1 MQKDQLLKDFIEE
14 AASNVDTVEVG
25 LLQLEKGNLDAD
37 TIHNIF
43 RAVHSIKGAAGF
55 FGLKNIVNIS
65 HVAENI
71 LGEIRNGNMTIT
83 NEIIDILLSANDTLK
98 AMVIDVENSENVDIS
113 AHMAKLLSIMG
124 GSSVD
129 QVTEVKQ
136 DHQSTSPIKEKRKD
150 KNKEVCLPVKKAV
163 MYDKVI
169 VQNVTVPSVVKDL
182 AQDYPILGSHSAR
195 GIKDKLLTFYLCGS
209 YFGIDI
215 RAVKEINRNIE
226 YTPVPDA
233 PSHIIGL
240 MNMRGQIV
248 TLFNL
253 AGLMGYKQGNEKHS
267 STCII
272 LKNKPSDPDFVGFL
286 IERSGS
292 VIDVD
297 NDACEPP
304 PANIDSAENKIISQV
319 VKLKDELLMVINQEV
334 IFEQ

>member
-14 AASNVDTVEVG
+14 SASNVDTVEVG

-71 LGEIRNGNMTIT
+71 LGEIRIGNMTIT
-83 NEIIDILLSANDTLK
+83 SEIIDTLLSANDILK

-124 GSSVD
+124 GDTLID
-129 QVTEVKQ
+129 QVIEVKQ
-136 DHQSTSPIKEKRKD
+136 DYQSTIKEKRED
-150 KNKEVCLPVKKAV
+150 KNKEVCLPGEKAV
-163 MYDKVI
+163 IHDTVI

-182 AQDYPILGSHSAR
+182 PQDYPVAGFHNAS

-215 RAVKEINRNIE
+215 RVVKEINRNIE

-297 NDACEPP
+297 NDACELP
-304 PANIDSAENKIISQV
+304 PANIDSAENKFISQI